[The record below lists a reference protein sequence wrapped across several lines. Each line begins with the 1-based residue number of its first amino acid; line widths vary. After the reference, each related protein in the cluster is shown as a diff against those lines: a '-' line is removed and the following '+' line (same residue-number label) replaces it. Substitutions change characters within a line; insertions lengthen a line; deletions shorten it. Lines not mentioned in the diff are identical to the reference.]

1 MGLTHYAIL
10 NALNKKI
17 NFTII
22 EPNKV
27 VSRLLKSNIDCEVF
41 KNDSGIEGSFDLAL
55 ITSPPFV
62 HQELLEKSIN
72 RGDERV
78 FVEKPFGGYRH
89 VNSEFSH
96 QNIYVGYVLR
106 FNPCI
111 KWIKNN
117 INPHD
122 IIKISCNY
130 LSNTIQSKP
139 SGWRNGP
146 YSGVLN
152 EMGSHI
158 IDLIFYLINLEQYEI
173 IDSKVTSLITD
184 IDDIVE
190 FQIQSKNTTI
200 NFHFD
205 WVNKKMRKPV
215 FNFEFELKDGVK
227 VIFDQQNIYFKKGD
241 HLERHISSSDLSEKV
256 PYYLRGVEFT
266 SQMEDL
272 IGEVKILTSVDEA
285 LRVNRLMNKILVK

>member
-1 MGLTHYAIL
+1 M
-10 NALNKKI
+10 
-17 NFTII
+17 
-22 EPNKV
+22 
-27 VSRLLKSNIDCEVF
+27 
-41 KNDSGIEGSFDLAL
+41 
-55 ITSPPFV
+55 
-62 HQELLEKSIN
+62 
-72 RGDERV
+72 
-78 FVEKPFGGYRH
+78 
-89 VNSEFSH
+89 
-96 QNIYVGYVLR
+96 GYVLR

-117 INPHD
+117 INPDD
-122 IIKISCNY
+122 IIKINCNY
-130 LSNTIQSKP
+130 LSNTIQTKP

-152 EMGSHI
+152 EMGSYI
-158 IDLIFYLINLEQYEI
+158 IDLIFYLTNLEQYEI

-200 NFHFD
+200 NFYFD
-205 WVNKKMRKPV
+205 SVNKKMRKPV

-241 HLERHISSSDLSEKV
+241 QLERHISSNDLSEKV

-266 SQMEDL
+266 SQNA
-272 IGEVKILTSVDEA
+272 GPT
-285 LRVNRLMNKILVK
+285 R